1 MNNTNKVVLI
11 NKAFAISETGR
22 VGFGFN
28 CEDNV
33 LTREEWEQKGLDAF
47 DEENL
52 VFDIP
57 VCAECVISESAAA
70 ELHEFGELHKRY
82 QDSADD
88 ETRSRLDEEIFV
100 FWDDKENS
108 GVFYD
113 IFHTKWLSG
122 SSLDIIMQIMP
133 GDKYWREI
141 ER

>member
-1 MNNTNKVVLI
+1 MNYKDKVILI
-11 NKAFAISETGR
+11 NKAFVVSETGR

-33 LTREEWEQKGLDAF
+33 LTREEWEQKYLD
-47 DEENL
+47 
-52 VFDIP
+52 VFDDGNLLFDTP
-57 VCAECVISESAAA
+57 VCAECIISETAAA
-70 ELHEFGELHKRY
+70 ELHEFGELHMRY

-88 ETRSRLDEEIFV
+88 ETRLRLDNEICT
-100 FWDDKENS
+100 FWENKENS

-113 IFHTKWLSG
+113 IFYSKWLSG
-122 SSLDIIMQIMP
+122 GDIDIIMQITA